1 MILKD
6 ITGLDTSFRQT
17 GTINI
22 ATTKSRHQEFMRQK
36 TMSKLFNLDI
46 EIIDKNKFKTLYPI
60 AKNKD
65 VFSGLYIPED
75 GQADPEILTKNI
87 SIAAK
92 KKEQR
97 LLKNVN

>member
-1 MILKD
+1 
-6 ITGLDTSFRQT
+6 
-17 GTINI
+17 
-22 ATTKSRHQEFMRQK
+22 
-36 TMSKLFNLDI
+36 MSKLFNLDI

-65 VFSGLYIPED
+65 VLSGLYIPED

-92 KKEQR
+92 KKGVKIIEKCK
-97 LLKNVN
+97 LEKILKRDNQF